1 MEKKAKVTEEVIVSK
16 LGKQEEIEVAGTT
29 YTLQFPGVRRAQQI
43 LDASKNLNGTFS
55 SEVYNKALMDEV
67 IVDPKT
73 GWDYWD
79 EHAGYMEV
87 LDRAD
92 TFLGRMLK

>member
-1 MEKKAKVTEEVIVSK
+1 MEKKTKATEEIATSK
-16 LGKQEEIEVAGTT
+16 LGKQEVIEVAGTE

-55 SEVYNKALMDEV
+55 NEVYNKALMDEV

-73 GWDYWD
+73 DWDYWD
-79 EHAGYMEV
+79 ENAGYMEV

-92 TFLGRMLK
+92 TFLGKMLK